1 MDIRSWGVSQIVA
14 LTVVYWGALVLLTR
28 FRHRR
33 RVSHVLSGVD
43 TTTLEPGVLTEVS
56 PEVAVR
62 RMDSEQFELRLAFR
76 GGLNFGGMLLVL
88 GPPVA
93 LFLLRYVILS

>member
-14 LTVVYWGALVLLTR
+14 LTVVYWGALALLTR

-33 RVSHVLSGVD
+33 RVSRVLGGAD
-43 TTTLEPGVLTEVS
+43 PAALKPGVLTEVS

-62 RMDSEQFELRLAFR
+62 RTEGEQVELRLTFEEH
-76 GGLNFGGMLLVL
+76 LNLGVVVLVL

-93 LFLLRYVILS
+93 LFLLRYAFLA